1 MSLIIIKMQK
11 RIFTVDFEF
20 ETVSVNKETLII
32 SQKSSEFEA
41 CFERMLSNLESV
53 NIHPTFFVLGYT
65 AEKYPLIIKRIAEK
79 YDIGTH
85 SYKHTLVHT
94 QSVQEFSEDLK
105 KSIDIIEQIT
115 GKKVNK
121 YRAPYFSLSKPEY
134 LELLIEN
141 GIEID
146 SSLTPIGHFSGE
158 QTTNLQVPHRIQL
171 KNGIIKEFPITTF
184 NFFGK
189 NMGFTGGG
197 YFRLFPYSV
206 IKHTT
211 NKLPYAMAYIHLGDI
226 DKNKKKV
233 DGLPPFVQFRRLV
246 GCKGGEAKLQKWLSD
261 FDFIDVT
268 KAAYEINW
276 DKQPIIK
283 LY

>member
-1 MSLIIIKMQK
+1 MSFSCYKKMQK

-32 SQKSSEFEA
+32 SQKGSEFEA
-41 CFERMLSNLESV
+41 SFELMLSNLESLDV
-53 NIHPTFFVLGYT
+53 YPTFFVHGYT

-94 QSVQEFSEDLK
+94 QSVEEFSEDLK
-105 KSIDIIEQIT
+105 KSMDIIEQIT

-121 YRAPYFSLSKPEY
+121 YRAPDFSLLSKPEY
-134 LELLIEN
+134 LEQLVEN

-146 SSLTPIGHFSGE
+146 CSLTPIGHFSGG
-158 QTTNLQVPHRIQL
+158 QTTNLQIPHRIQL
-171 KNGIIKEFPITTF
+171 KNGIIKEFPVTTF

-189 NMGFTGGG
+189 NIGFTGGG
-197 YFRLFPYSV
+197 YFRFFPYSI

-211 NKLPYAMAYIHLGDI
+211 NKLPYTMTYIHLGDI

-233 DGLPPFVQFRRLV
+233 DGLPFFVQFRRLV
-246 GCKGGEAKLQKWLSD
+246 GCKGGEKKLRKWLSD
-261 FDFIDVT
+261 FDFISVEQ
-268 KAAYEINW
+268 ANQQINW
-276 DKQPIIK
+276 DKQP
-283 LY
+283 LL

>member
-1 MSLIIIKMQK
+1 MSLIIIRMQK

-32 SQKSSEFEA
+32 SQKASEFEA
-41 CFERMLSNLESV
+41 SFEQMMSVLEKA

-65 AEKYPLIIKRIAEK
+65 AEKYPFMIKRIAEK

-94 QSVQEFSEDLK
+94 QSIKEFSQDLK

-121 YRAPYFSLSKPEY
+121 YRSPDFSLSKPEY
-134 LELLIEN
+134 LEQLIEN

-146 SSLTPIGHFSGE
+146 SSLTPIGHFSGG
-158 QTTNLQVPHRIQL
+158 QTTNLQTPHRIQL
-171 KNGIIKEFPITTF
+171 QNGIIKEFPITTF
-184 NFFGK
+184 KCLWK
-189 NMGFTGGG
+189 NIGFTGGG
-197 YFRLFPYSV
+197 YFRLLPYPM

-211 NKLPYAMAYIHLGDI
+211 KNQPYTMAYIHVSDI
-226 DKNKKKV
+226 DSNKTKIE
-233 DGLPPFVQFRRLV
+233 GLPYFVQFRRLV
-246 GCKGGEAKLQKWLSD
+246 GTKGAEKKLIKWLND
-261 FDFIDVT
+261 FDFVDVNT
-268 KAAYEINW
+268 ANEKINW
-276 DKQPIIK
+276 DKQPIISA
-283 LY
+283 Y

>member
-1 MSLIIIKMQK
+1 MSLIIIRMQK

-32 SQKSSEFEA
+32 SQKASEFEA
-41 CFERMLSNLESV
+41 SFEQMMSVLEKA

-65 AEKYPLIIKRIAEK
+65 AEKYPFMIKRIAEK

-94 QSVQEFSEDLK
+94 QSIKEFSQDLK

-121 YRAPYFSLSKPEY
+121 YRSPDFSLSKPEY
-134 LELLIEN
+134 LEQLIEN

-146 SSLTPIGHFSGE
+146 SSLTPIGHFSGG
-158 QTTNLQVPHRIQL
+158 QTTNLELPHRIEL
-171 KNGIIKEFPITTF
+171 RNGIIKEFPTTTF

-189 NMGFTGGG
+189 SIGFTGGG
-197 YFRLFPYSV
+197 YFRLFPYSI

-211 NKLPYAMAYIHLGDI
+211 NKSPYTMAYIHLSDI
-226 DKNKKKV
+226 DSTKTKIE
-233 DGLPPFVQFRRLV
+233 GLPYFVQFRRLAGV
-246 GCKGGEAKLQKWLSD
+246 RGAEEKLKKWLND
-261 FDFIDVT
+261 FEFIDVET
-268 KAAYEINW
+268 ANKSINW
-276 DKQPIIK
+276 EEQPIISA
-283 LY
+283 Y